1 MSEEFDAPHGDDTAA
16 QRQRVGFPFDNLTPW
31 LYVAMW
37 YLIRPLTVEAG
48 AIDPPLTGGLVHP
61 LVWEL
66 IWLAT
71 VTGLVGTAKFL
82 AWIIKIPLIRLAIA
96 FATYVTVPYA
106 VVFFKTLVA
115 PPPPSASYYSQ
126 FPESLILSVG
136 IGIIAVVWASP
147 LSRLKTLE
155 LGLDSANKELVGL
168 QNSVLEKKQSAQ
180 HNLDAQV
187 QSVVAPEI
195 EKVVNLLTQGSLTQ
209 ARSMELSSQIHTSI
223 SGVLRP
229 FAQKLIT
236 DTSITSH
243 EPHTTRPSELRR
255 LSFFEPIS
263 VRNAVHPLLLGSI
276 PAAWLS
282 IVWARDLSL
291 TWPESGYLLVF
302 TGVLVSLVV
311 ALGWAIKA
319 LIPRVLR
326 VNPLL
331 AFFLLLGSIPA
342 AWLSIV
348 WARDLSLTWPESGYL
363 LVFTGVLVS
372 LVVALGWAIK
382 ALIPRVLRVNPLLAF
397 FSVAGISAGL
407 TYLPIAVITTIPR
420 DFLAYQT
427 WGFLTTFPAAAPT
440 IAIICP
446 AMAIGGILIARH
458 IDVIGSKE
466 QTQRAI
472 VEHNAA
478 LNTELWHLQRQ
489 AALMVHGPIQ
499 SALISVRLRLES
511 TSPRAEESENLVRL
525 LEGTLSNLVTTQRA
539 ESLPEFLESLED
551 LWEGVGTLRAHTGE
565 PVLRVL
571 EKSPASLH
579 ACSQVIR
586 EGVNN
591 AIFHGNATD
600 IDITVTMLN
609 RNTVHVRVED
619 NGSGPS
625 PRRTP
630 GVGSDLLNT
639 VSSGWNLLRIGDTTV
654 LTVNLFI
661 PSASEAGESGLGF
674 LGLAHHST
682 RNIPPNQ

>member
-1 MSEEFDAPHGDDTAA
+1 MSEEFDAPHWDDTAA

-37 YLIRPLTVEAG
+37 YLIRPLTIEAG

-115 PPPPSASYYSQ
+115 PPPPSGSYYSQ

-180 HNLDAQV
+180 HNLDAEV

-263 VRNAVHPLLLGSI
+263 VRNAVHP
-276 PAAWLS
+276 
-282 IVWARDLSL
+282 
-291 TWPESGYLLVF
+291 
-302 TGVLVSLVV
+302 
-311 ALGWAIKA
+311 
-319 LIPRVLR
+319 
-326 VNPLL
+326 
-331 AFFLLLGSIPA
+331 LLLGSIPA